1 MYTRSMRKPSTL
13 LTLATLAVC
22 GSTAGAGCGAS
33 AAPPASTV
41 PPAAAPARPPADA
54 PPGPPTGTTI
64 DEGTFVLEL
73 QGSEIGREKFTV
85 LHTADGFAIV
95 TDSTLQVGAMS
106 GTAQATL
113 RTDPTWRPV
122 DARIAVRAG
131 TQDGLVLAHRG
142 ADGLVVVTTVAG
154 GQKQEQKTEKPT
166 DLLLSNNTIAHYA
179 PFCTL
184 PAGESGAKVV
194 LPDTP
199 VSYGPAVPL
208 ELGTRHVSTRELDF
222 GATVHVR
229 LYCEQGKLLGLDDT
243 TDKLRAH
250 RDGDAALAQVL
261 ARKPREKPA
270 APATVVE
277 LARTV
282 KAPAAAG
289 VGDAV
294 LDCTLLLPAAY
305 AEVKDARQA
314 RGKTRRL
321 PAVVFISGSGPE
333 DRDEDSAGPFGL
345 ELAIFKVM
353 AIQLGEAGIAS
364 LRCDD
369 LGVGKST
376 GDAKLA
382 TRAVSTALVAAEVDA
397 LRHEPAIDAKRI
409 GLIGHSEGGVIAP
422 VAAVADPG
430 LRVLV
435 LMAAPG
441 RPIDTIL
448 LEQAQ
453 TRFRKQGMSE
463 ADLAKELDRWRAI
476 FDAWRKGQ
484 PLPDSVPAGERPG
497 WAAAEAWVKSYLD
510 LDPAETARKLPR
522 PAVFLAQGGLDQQ
535 LDYADAKLLQRAF
548 RAGGN
553 RKVVM
558 KTYPELD
565 HLFTKTTAPDA
576 HVDDAFVADVVT
588 FVKKYL

>member
-1 MYTRSMRKPSTL
+1 MRKPSTL
-13 LTLATLAVC
+13 LALATLAAC
-22 GSTAGAGCGAS
+22 GSS
-33 AAPPASTV
+33 ATPVSSTM
-41 PPAAAPARPPADA
+41 PPAAPAAPVAPATPPADA
-54 PPGPPTGTTI
+54 PPTGTTL
-64 DEGTFVLEL
+64 DDGTFVLEL
-73 QGSEIGREKFTV
+73 QGSEIGREKFT
-85 LHTADGFAIV
+85 LLKTADGFAIV

-106 GTAQATL
+106 GSAQATL
-113 RTDPTWRPV
+113 RTDPSWRPV
-122 DARIAVRAG
+122 DARLRVKAG
-131 TQDGLVLAHRG
+131 SHDGLVLVHRG
-142 ADGLVVVTTVAG
+142 ADGLVVVTTDAG
-154 GQKQEQKTEKPT
+154 GQEQKTQKPT
-166 DLLLSNNTIAHYA
+166 DLLLGNNTIAHYA

-184 PAGESGAKVV
+184 PAGESGAKIV

-229 LYCEQGKLLGLDDT
+229 LYCEEGKLVGLDDT
-243 TDKLRAH
+243 SDKLRAH

-261 ARKPREKPA
+261 AQKPREKPPT
-270 APATVVE
+270 PATVVE

-305 AEVKDARQA
+305 AEVKDAKQA
-314 RGKTRRL
+314 KGKTKPL
-321 PAVVFISGSGPE
+321 PAVVFITGSGPE
-333 DRDEDSAGPFGL
+333 DRDEDSVGPGGL
-345 ELAIFKVM
+345 KLAIFKVM

-376 GDAKLA
+376 GDGKLA
-382 TRAVSTALVAAEVDA
+382 TRPVITALIAAQVDA
-397 LRHEPAIDAKRI
+397 LRHEPAIDARRI
-409 GLIGHSEGGVIAP
+409 GLIGHSEGAELAP
-422 VAAVADPG
+422 LAAVADAG

-435 LMAAPG
+435 LMASPG
-441 RPIDTIL
+441 RPIDAIL

-453 TRFRKQGMSE
+453 TLFRKQGMSE
-463 ADLAKELDRWRAI
+463 ADLEKELDKRRAI

-484 PLPDSVPAGERPG
+484 PLPDSVPAGERPA

-510 LDPAETARKLPR
+510 VDPAETARKLSK
-522 PAVFLAQGGLDQQ
+522 PAVLLAQGELDQQ
-535 LDYADAKLLQRAF
+535 VSPTDARLLEKAF
-548 RAGGN
+548 RSGGN
-553 RKVVM
+553 RKVVL
-558 KTYPELD
+558 KLYPELN
-565 HLFTKTTAPDA
+565 HLFAKTRTGDISEYTDADA